1 MEVSDLRTF
10 MAVMETGSISHAAKA
25 LHRVPSGVTARIM
38 LMEEEL
44 GIQLFLREKKRLL
57 PTARGQTLYTYARRI
72 TALMDE
78 AEVCVRGMEPGGRLR
93 IGALESAAAAR
104 LPEVLA
110 RLHAEYPGI
119 ELELVIGT
127 SSSLYGDILEN
138 RLDAVFVVDAPT
150 DERLERMEA
159 FTERLVLIATREHP
173 PIHTPDDIGR
183 KAVLAFQGGCA
194 YRNRLV
200 NWFRAYGWEPQ
211 HIVELAS
218 YHAIVG
224 GVIAGMGVGVV
235 PASVLE
241 LCRTNGMLS
250 VHALEHPLC
259 NAVTELVWRKG
270 MASANVAAICRCL
283 TSCEKKHLPFPQDS

>member
-1 MEVSDLRTF
+1 M
-10 MAVMETGSISHAAKA
+10 
-25 LHRVPSGVTARIM
+25 
-38 LMEEEL
+38 
-44 GIQLFLREKKRLL
+44 
-57 PTARGQTLYTYARRI
+57 
-72 TALMDE
+72 
-78 AEVCVRGMEPGGRLR
+78 
-93 IGALESAAAAR
+93 
-104 LPEVLA
+104 
-110 RLHAEYPGI
+110 
-119 ELELVIGT
+119 
-127 SSSLYGDILEN
+127 
-138 RLDAVFVVDAPT
+138 
-150 DERLERMEA
+150 
-159 FTERLVLIATREHP
+159 
-173 PIHTPDDIGR
+173 
-183 KAVLAFQGGCA
+183 
-194 YRNRLV
+194 

>member
-1 MEVSDLRTF
+1 M
-10 MAVMETGSISHAAKA
+10 
-25 LHRVPSGVTARIM
+25 
-38 LMEEEL
+38 
-44 GIQLFLREKKRLL
+44 
-57 PTARGQTLYTYARRI
+57 
-72 TALMDE
+72 
-78 AEVCVRGMEPGGRLR
+78 
-93 IGALESAAAAR
+93 
-104 LPEVLA
+104 PEVLA

-138 RLDAVFVVDAPT
+138 RLDAVFVVDAPS

-259 NAVTELVWRKG
+259 DAVTELVWRKG

-283 TSCEKKHLPFPQDS
+283 TNFEKKRLPFPQDS